1 MKLIEL
7 FKQSVALATLVIAAS
22 YATVALAADNVAT
35 MAGIVLSLQHFP
47 SDADKAAL
55 AAIVEGD
62 ASEAE
67 KTVARAIAGIQHKVS
82 AADKAAL
89 DAIAADEAQGDGIR
103 TLAAVVAG
111 LNHVPGADAK
121 AALAELAGH

>member
-1 MKLIEL
+1 MKRIEMV
-7 FKQSVALATLVIAAS
+7 KQSAVLALLIFAGSHAA
-22 YATVALAADNVAT
+22 AAMAADNVAT

-67 KTVARAIAGIQHKVS
+67 KAVARAIAGIQHTVS
-82 AADKAAL
+82 ADDKAVL
-89 DAIAADEAQGDGIR
+89 DAIAADEGQPEGLRSLAGI
-103 TLAAVVAG
+103 VAG
-111 LNHVPGADAK
+111 LSHMPGADAK
-121 AALAELAGH
+121 AALAGLAGR